1 VILIKKKDGTWR
13 FCIDYRALN
22 TKIVKDSFPMPTVD
36 ELLDELFGAKFF
48 SKLDLWSGY
57 HQIRVS
63 PEDCY
68 KTTFR
73 TYQGLYEW
81 LVMPFGL
88 TNAPATFQ
96 SLMNSV
102 FATVLR
108 KFVLVFFDD
117 ILIYSPDWPAHLQHL
132 RIALSILSHDS
143 LVVKLSKCSFGQ
155 QWVDYLG
162 HIISSDGVW
171 VDDTKIAAIKEWP
184 VPVSVKNLRAFLG
197 LASYY
202 RKFIKNFAM
211 LAAPLT
217 DLLREDNFH

>member
-1 VILIKKKDGTWR
+1 
-13 FCIDYRALN
+13 
-22 TKIVKDSFPMPTVD
+22 MPTVD